1 MQLVGWCFT
10 QHNTTQHNTTQH
22 NTTQHNTTQHNTTQQ
37 SKHIVNVSAME
48 GKFYR
53 HKTPFHPHTVCL
65 SLSVL
70 NEIEPHAD
78 LMHWCDV

>member
-1 MQLVGWCFT
+1 
-10 QHNTTQHNTTQH
+10 
-22 NTTQHNTTQHNTTQQ
+22 
-37 SKHIVNVSAME
+37 ME

-78 LMHWCDV
+78 LMHWCDVMRVEHGQSIVEHDDSHGSNRLCRIEHLHELCGYGMDQ